1 MKALKEEAEEVKAEM
16 EILEE
21 EAKKLK
27 REKELLMEREKLRII
42 LLKNLETLSVIEKAL
57 KIMMIVKS
65 LY

>member
-27 REKELLMEREKLRII
+27 KREK
-42 LLKNLETLSVIEKAL
+42 NF
-57 KIMMIVKS
+57 
-65 LY
+65 

>member
-27 REKELLMEREKLRII
+27 EK
-42 LLKNLETLSVIEKAL
+42 KNF
-57 KIMMIVKS
+57 
-65 LY
+65 